1 MKSITI
7 HYTSGRITDMMLED
21 SVYEKLYDWFM
32 NDYSE
37 SKMRIESDNTVRILN
52 KNFICEI
59 SVTKRY

>member
-37 SKMRIESDNTVRILN
+37 SKMKIENDNMVRILN
-52 KNFICEI
+52 KKFICEI
-59 SVTKRY
+59 SITK

>member
-1 MKSITI
+1 MKSVAI

-37 SKMRIESDNTVRILN
+37 SKMKIENDNMVRILN
-52 KNFICEI
+52 KKFICEI
-59 SVTKRY
+59 SITK